1 MTSETQKLIEELK
14 KEIEKSDRLIHELAP
29 AKCPK
34 CGVRLKSYEA
44 IKRHI
49 KKYKHYGDYAIHTR
63 PNELGY
69 IFREYCEKKAQLQFA
84 EKLIE
89 AIRKDMKKI
98 VKKEQEET
106 KNLFRDWSHETIR
119 RAVYR
124 SAIENLF
131 LEIIKILNEAIGK

>member
-1 MTSETQKLIEELK
+1 MRHIAEVGGVLPSHVQMKTETQKLISNLK
-14 KEIEKSDRLIHELAP
+14 KEIEK
-29 AKCPK
+29 KK
-34 CGVRLKSYEA
+34 
-44 IKRHI
+44 
-49 KKYKHYGDYAIHTR
+49 KKYSLNRKGMT
-63 PNELGY
+63 NLE
-69 IFREYCEKKAQLQFA
+69 KAQIRK
-84 EKLIE
+84 EIKLKQAKLEGVKEGIE

-131 LEIIKILNEAIGK
+131 LEIIKILNEAIEKCQN